1 MPQTL
6 NILPARFDFAIRRGD
21 TFRVQLAFVD
31 LAGAPI
37 DLSDVAAVW
46 GLVKNGTAILT
57 LTAGEAESANGQ
69 LSLTGDGSNI
79 YEVFIPHTRTA
90 TLDACRLSYYLKLTL
105 SNNDVRTVL
114 EAAFTVSMAVPSP
127 TLQTQNLT
135 LTVPWAN
142 YSIRVQIPIN
152 TVDVG
157 AYLDGLP
164 DYPTN
169 EDAEADG
176 VPINGVYWV
185 SVGSDAAVAGTLMR
199 RTQ

>member
-37 DLSDVAAVW
+37 DLSDVAAVF
-46 GLVKNGTAILT
+46 GLTKNGTAIFT

-69 LSLTGDGSNI
+69 LSLTGDDSNI

-90 TLDACRLSYYLKLTL
+90 TLDACRLSYYLKLTF

-114 EAAFTVSMAVPSP
+114 EGGFTVSVSVPTP
-127 TLQTQNLT
+127 LTQDLT
-135 LTVPWAN
+135 LTAPWMN
-142 YSIRVQIPIN
+142 YTVRVQIPIN

-169 EDAEADG
+169 EAAEAEG

-185 SVGSDAAVAGTLMR
+185 SLGSDAAVPGTLMR